1 MERVK
6 SGIKGL
12 DELIGGGFPL
22 GSTILLSGG
31 PGTGKTIFGLSYL
44 YNGAKFYNEP
54 GLYIT
59 LEENLKNIV
68 WNMETFGWDIAALQS
83 MGKFKIYKMNL
94 HTEDNVEK
102 QIEEELK
109 VIARLVKQM
118 GCKRLVID
126 SSTAFGL
133 WVPDIGKVRY
143 LLYTFADSLKD
154 FGCTTILISETKDSK
169 TDYSAFG
176 VEEFVSDG
184 VIVLYFT
191 PPNRNIFIRKMRGTN
206 HSKSVHPFLITDM
219 GIEVRSR
226 DEVSWEALK

>member
-143 LLYTFADSLKD
+143 LLYTFADNLKD

>member
-1 MERVK
+1 
-6 SGIKGL
+6 
-12 DELIGGGFPL
+12 
-22 GSTILLSGG
+22 
-31 PGTGKTIFGLSYL
+31 
-44 YNGAKFYNEP
+44 
-54 GLYIT
+54 
-59 LEENLKNIV
+59 
-68 WNMETFGWDIAALQS
+68 METFGWDIAALQS

-143 LLYTFADSLKD
+143 LLYTFADNLKD